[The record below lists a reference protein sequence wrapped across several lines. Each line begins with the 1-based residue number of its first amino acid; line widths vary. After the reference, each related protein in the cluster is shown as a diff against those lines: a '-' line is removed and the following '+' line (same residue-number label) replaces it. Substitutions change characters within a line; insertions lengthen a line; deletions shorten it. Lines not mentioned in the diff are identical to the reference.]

1 MTTPI
6 TIAYFTCRK
15 DPKIEWFFK
24 SLNREIKGDW
34 SIIKIIIIDYWIQYD
49 SDRYEEIKQHWGNY
63 TSNVVHISPKPCP
76 IQGKYKVSKNEYF
89 AASNA
94 RNTAFMYC
102 DTNYLVCID
111 DLSVLKEG
119 WITDVLWAQKN
130 NYVIYGSYAKVKN
143 LSCNNDGS
151 YTFDQ
156 DSIQLDSRYNSNI
169 LNSKEPTKV
178 AGSWLFGCSFGLPLS
193 LAFTVDGFDESC
205 DGQGAEDY
213 DFGIRIGRLTND
225 IYYSKSM
232 FTYEDDDLH
241 FAPGNAK
248 FIRESKILT
257 NNTLMKNKVG
267 IPSDHAMLQHVMS
280 SKHLPFRPSMLM
292 YIKHNINNTTKI
304 SSNFINM
311 VDWRDGTRLSD
322 L

>member
-1 MTTPI
+1 MSL

-15 DPKIEWFFK
+15 DPKIEWFFR
-24 SLNREIKGDW
+24 SLNRELKSDW
-34 SIIKIIIIDYWIQYD
+34 KDVKIMIIDYWLQYEPN
-49 SDRYEEIKQHWGNY
+49 RYDDIKKHWCHFTN
-63 TSNVVHISPKPCP
+63 NVLHISPKPCP

-94 RNTAFMYC
+94 RNTAFIYC
-102 DTNYLVCID
+102 DTNYIVCID
-111 DLSVLKEG
+111 DLTVLKEG
-119 WITDVLWAQKN
+119 WIKDILWAKQN

-143 LSCNNDGS
+143 LNCDDNGS

-156 DSIQLDSRYNSNI
+156 EGIQLDSRYNSEI
-169 LNSKEPTKV
+169 LKQDGPTKV

-193 LAFTVDGFDESC
+193 LAMAVDGFDESC

-213 DFGIRIGRLTND
+213 DFGIRIGRLTNN
-225 IYYSKSM
+225 IFYSKAM

-257 NNTLMKNKVG
+257 NNTLMKNKIG
-267 IPSDHAMLQHVMS
+267 LPSDHAMLQYVMS
-280 SKHLPFRPSMLM
+280 SKHLPFRPNMLFN
-292 YIKHNINNTTKI
+292 IKQNINNIEVIT
-304 SSNFINM
+304 SAFPNM
-311 VDWRDGTRLSD
+311 LDWRDGTRLSD